1 MRDPSSE
8 PAEPPIPVA
17 SDPRWTL
24 PQWDL
29 FIQEKVLQYGPRSVM
44 STDGGHNNV
53 DLVVETRP

>member
-1 MRDPSSE
+1 MSHPPS
-8 PAEPPIPVA
+8 EPPIPVA

-29 FIQEKVLQYGPRSVM
+29 FIQEKVLQYGPRSVT
-44 STDGGHNNV
+44 STDGGHSNV